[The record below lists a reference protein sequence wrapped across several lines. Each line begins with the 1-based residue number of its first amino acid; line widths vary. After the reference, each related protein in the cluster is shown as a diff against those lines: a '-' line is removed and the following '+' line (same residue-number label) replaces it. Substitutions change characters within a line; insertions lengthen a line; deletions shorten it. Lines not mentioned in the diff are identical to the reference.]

1 MNKKCAKESPHV
13 QRTRS
18 RLKKRLHDID
28 TQVTPNAL
36 REVSHNIYKWL
47 RRHEGERIP
56 LSDRPIKVF
65 DENEHSEKITSNY
78 IQNMIH
84 DLKKEIEEET
94 TLKELKG
101 RIQKRS

>member
-18 RLKKRLHDID
+18 RLKKRLHEID
-28 TQVTPNAL
+28 TKVTPNAL
-36 REVSHNIYKWL
+36 REVSHTIYQWL

-65 DENEHSEKITSNY
+65 DENQHPEKVTSQY
-78 IQNMIH
+78 IQAMIQ
-84 DLKKEIEEET
+84 DLAKEIEEET

-101 RIQKRS
+101 RIQKK